1 MTSNEIKGIQLSQ
14 AVEWSGQD
22 IFEVALLPLRMPT
35 TTVSTRYFMPHGMSS
50 RRSTTMAKKLENMT
64 QDERIAYWAAQR
76 EKERI
81 QRRDRIAKLSLDQ
94 RVAVIK
100 VYELLDEILDT
111 AMYPDLGG
119 IKAVTAYD
127 LQELSD
133 AKDRLRHEFNFDV
146 REHG

>member
-1 MTSNEIKGIQLSQ
+1 MG
-14 AVEWSGQD
+14 
-22 IFEVALLPLRMPT
+22 
-35 TTVSTRYFMPHGMSS
+35 
-50 RRSTTMAKKLENMT
+50 KKLENMT
-64 QDERIAYWAAQR
+64 LDERIAYEAAQR

-100 VYELLDEILDT
+100 VYQLLDEILDT
-111 AMYPDLGG
+111 ALYPDMGG
-119 IKAVTAYD
+119 IKAITAYD

-133 AKDRLRHEFNFDV
+133 AKDRLRYEFNFDI

>member
-1 MTSNEIKGIQLSQ
+1 
-14 AVEWSGQD
+14 
-22 IFEVALLPLRMPT
+22 MP
-35 TTVSTRYFMPHGMSS
+35 
-50 RRSTTMAKKLENMT
+50 KKLENMT
-64 QDERIAYWAAQR
+64 QDERIEYWAAQR

-100 VYELLDEILDT
+100 VYELVDEILDT
-111 AMYPDLGG
+111 ALYPDMGG
-119 IKAVTAYD
+119 IKAVTVYD
-127 LQELSD
+127 LQELAD

>member
-1 MTSNEIKGIQLSQ
+1 
-14 AVEWSGQD
+14 
-22 IFEVALLPLRMPT
+22 MP
-35 TTVSTRYFMPHGMSS
+35 
-50 RRSTTMAKKLENMT
+50 KKLENMT

-81 QRRDRIAKLSLDQ
+81 QRRNRISKLSLDQ

-100 VYELLDEILDT
+100 VYELVDEILDT
-111 AMYPDLGG
+111 ALYPDMGG
-119 IKAVTAYD
+119 IKAITAYD

-146 REHG
+146 LAP

>member
-1 MTSNEIKGIQLSQ
+1 
-14 AVEWSGQD
+14 
-22 IFEVALLPLRMPT
+22 
-35 TTVSTRYFMPHGMSS
+35 
-50 RRSTTMAKKLENMT
+50 MATKKLSNMT
-64 QDERIAYWAAQR
+64 QDERIEYWAAQR

-81 QRRDRIAKLSLDQ
+81 QRRNRIAKLSLDQ

-100 VYELLDEILDT
+100 VYQLVDEILDT
-111 AMYPDLGG
+111 ALYPDLGG

-133 AKDRLRHEFNFDV
+133 ANDRLRHEFNFDI

>member
-1 MTSNEIKGIQLSQ
+1 
-14 AVEWSGQD
+14 
-22 IFEVALLPLRMPT
+22 
-35 TTVSTRYFMPHGMSS
+35 
-50 RRSTTMAKKLENMT
+50 MAKKLENMT
-64 QDERIAYWAAQR
+64 QDERIEYWAAQR

-100 VYELLDEILDT
+100 VYQLLDEILDT

-127 LQELSD
+127 LQELAD
-133 AKDRLRHEFNFDV
+133 AKDRLRNEFNFDV